1 MKYQVTLTVTFEQT
15 FEVDAE
21 SEADAAQFAY
31 DNFDTSEAE
40 CVHSDAEV
48 FEVSAA

>member
-21 SEADAAQFAY
+21 SEADAAKFAY
-31 DNFDTSEAE
+31 DNFDATEADV
-40 CVHSDAEV
+40 VHSDAEV
-48 FEVSAA
+48 CED

>member
-1 MKYQVTLTVTFEQT
+1 MKYAVTLTVTFEQT
-15 FEVDAE
+15 FEVEAE
-21 SEADAAQFAY
+21 SEADAAKFAY

-48 FEVSAA
+48 CED